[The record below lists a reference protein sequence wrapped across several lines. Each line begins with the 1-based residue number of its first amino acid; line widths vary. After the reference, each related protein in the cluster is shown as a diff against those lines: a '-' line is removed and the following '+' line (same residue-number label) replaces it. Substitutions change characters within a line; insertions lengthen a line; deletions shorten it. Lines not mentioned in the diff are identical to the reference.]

1 MIPDISAGR
10 GAVSVLAQNIANL
23 AQAHSHLANVV
34 SNTQGHLANMAS
46 KYHNLATAAAQFDY
60 QKERDAK
67 DQAHRAAQLGLAK
80 QEHADRTALE
90 QARLD
95 LARRQQNSAEQQW
108 EKTFGF
114 NQQQAKRNYGLAKQ
128 QTAADVGLRW
138 AQVRNLNADTGTKGY
153 ILGQSADPQV
163 MALGNKLLTQAGGGF
178 KGRKPALKKPLEPQ
192 DKPPA
197 FGLSPMERP

>member
-1 MIPDISAGR
+1 MGPDISAGR
-10 GAVSVLAQNIANL
+10 GAVSVLAQNISNL

-34 SNTQGHLANMAS
+34 SSTQGHLANMAN
-46 KYHNLATAAAQFDY
+46 KYHNLALSTAQFSY
-60 QKERDAK
+60 QKEKDAK
-67 DQAHRAAQLGLAK
+67 EQEHRAAQLS
-80 QEHADRTALE
+80 LE

-95 LARRQQNSAEQQW
+95 LANRQQDIAKEQW

-153 ILGQSADPQV
+153 ILGQSADPSV

-178 KGRKPALKKPLEPQ
+178 KGNKPALKKPLETLKDPT
-192 DKPPA
+192 KPPA
-197 FGLSPMERP
+197 FDNPMQRP